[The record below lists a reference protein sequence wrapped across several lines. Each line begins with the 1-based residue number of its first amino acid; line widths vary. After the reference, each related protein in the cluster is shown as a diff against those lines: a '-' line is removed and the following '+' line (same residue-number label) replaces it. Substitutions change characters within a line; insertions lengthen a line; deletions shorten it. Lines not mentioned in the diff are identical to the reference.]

1 MTAMRGMSVCIPVG
15 SRAAVEFRRYDHRT
29 PILTLRVAPAVLV
42 TLTLPEKIDAGHIQF
57 ARQLARLAVGRE
69 EVVARVRQ
77 HGGGHDKQQAAK
89 ASQGLHGMGR
99 ECQHAQG

>member
-57 ARQLARLAVGRE
+57 ARQLARLAARYAI
-69 EVVARVRQ
+69 EVERYSRGQPAMPAR
-77 HGGGHDKQQAAK
+77 GADAA
-89 ASQGLHGMGR
+89 
-99 ECQHAQG
+99 